1 MNSVQTRKK
10 GIFMKRLL
18 DTEVLEDIPYFQIL
32 HKLMAEVFEELI
44 AECDAR
50 HYDWLKKIQEINELN
65 SPDEYVKADA
75 RCKVYLRALIAMKK
89 EYAEWREEEE
99 AEYGDDLKAKWG
111 RDSNGHFVKKK
122 SGR

>member
-10 GIFMKRLL
+10 GIFIKRLL

-50 HYDWLKKIQEINELN
+50 HYDWLKKI
-65 SPDEYVKADA
+65 
-75 RCKVYLRALIAMKK
+75 
-89 EYAEWREEEE
+89 
-99 AEYGDDLKAKWG
+99 
-111 RDSNGHFVKKK
+111 
-122 SGR
+122 